1 MGGKMLE
8 FDGRVALIT
17 GAGRG
22 IGRQHAEFLAS
33 RGAKIIVNDYGG
45 DLRGAGGDNAGPADD
60 VCAGICASG
69 GDAMAACYD
78 IGDAAQVREM
88 FESAMARY
96 GRLDILIHNASVYA
110 EPSSF
115 TAARVAD
122 LDRIMRVNV
131 VGGWN
136 VAQEAWRRMAEQQ
149 YGRIVITGSG
159 AGFFGR
165 RKDHAYSTAK
175 SALIAFTKV
184 LATEGEALGVKA
196 NLVGPIAWTEN
207 SARQG
212 IPAIMETV
220 APPARVTNLVA
231 VLAHEDCPVNG
242 EMFRCGG
249 GFVSRVFIAETQGT
263 TFAADDD
270 MTPET
275 VIQRLDDIM
284 NIEGCYIPSNSDR
297 AGAHVSASIAAAN
310 PDFARALADAK
321 AKRKRNAE

>member
-1 MGGKMLE
+1 MLDFE
-8 FDGRVALIT
+8 GRVALIT

-45 DLRGAGGDNAGPADD
+45 DLRGDGGANTKPANDVVESIRAAGGE
-60 VCAGICASG
+60 
-69 GDAMAACYD
+69 AMAACND
-78 IGDAAQVREM
+78 IGDHTQVAEM
-88 FESAMARY
+88 FDVAVAQF

-110 EPSSF
+110 QLNPFSNAS
-115 TAARVAD
+115 VQD
-122 LDRIMRVNV
+122 LERIMRVNV

-136 VAQEAWRRMAEQQ
+136 VAQHAWRHMTDQN
-149 YGRIVITGSG
+149 YGRIVMTGSG

-175 SALIAFTKV
+175 SALIALTKV
-184 LATEGEALGVKA
+184 LATEGEAFDIKA

-207 SARQG
+207 SASQG
-212 IPAIMETV
+212 IPKIMEKV
-220 APPARVTNLVA
+220 APPMRVTSLVSL
-231 VLAHEDCPVNG
+231 LAHEQCPVNG

-249 GFVSRVFIAETQGT
+249 GFVSRVFIAETKGT
-263 TFAADDD
+263 TFSAEEA

-275 VIQRLDDIM
+275 VLNRFSDIM
-284 NIEGCYIPSNSDR
+284 NVDGFNIPSNSDR

-310 PDFARALADAK
+310 PDFAQALAEAK
-321 AKRKRNAE
+321 AKRRQNAE